1 MKALKAFFHKTFWG
15 TTKKCKNKNLKL
27 IFILMYLSKMH
38 EAERVKHGFCKE
50 DNPIF
55 ENLAQKIKIV

>member
-1 MKALKAFFHKTFWG
+1 
-15 TTKKCKNKNLKL
+15 
-27 IFILMYLSKMH
+27 MYLSKMH